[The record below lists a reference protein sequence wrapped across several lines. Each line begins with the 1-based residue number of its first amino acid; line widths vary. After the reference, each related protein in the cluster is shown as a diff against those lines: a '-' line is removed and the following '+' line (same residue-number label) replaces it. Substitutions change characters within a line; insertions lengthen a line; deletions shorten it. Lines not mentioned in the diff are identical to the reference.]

1 MNLKDV
7 STLPSADKNKEE
19 VLLKTEE
26 YLKDLYKLQEKLYAK
41 KEHSV
46 LILLQGVDTSGKDGT
61 IKHVFAGLNPQG
73 CSVKAWSKP
82 NSEEVQYD
90 FLWRIHKY
98 VPSKGTIYIHNRSHY
113 EDVIMPIVQKNLP
126 EKRIKERMESI
137 RNFEKHLL
145 KENNTLILKFFLH
158 ISKEIQKERIE
169 ERINNPDKKWKYD
182 PSDEVT
188 QDRWEDY
195 RAAYETIFNEKDQE
209 QEWNLIPSDKKWY
222 RNYKVAKII
231 CKELEKIVS

>member
-7 STLPSADKNKEE
+7 ATLPSADKNKEE

-41 KEHSV
+41 KENSV
-46 LILLQGVDTSGKDGT
+46 LILLQGVDTAGKDGT

-73 CSVKAWSKP
+73 CSVKAWTKP

-98 VPSKGTIYIHNRSHY
+98 VPSKGMIYIHNRSHY
-113 EDVIMPIVQKNLP
+113 EDVIVPIVQQNLP

-137 RNFEKHLL
+137 RNFERHLL
-145 KENNTLILKFFLH
+145 RENNTLILKFFLH

-188 QDRWEDY
+188 QDRWDDY
-195 RAAYETIFNEKDQE
+195 RSAYETIFNEKDQE
-209 QEWNLIPSDKKWY
+209 KEWNLIPSDKKWY

>member
-7 STLPSADKNKEE
+7 ETVPSADKNKEE
-19 VLLKTEE
+19 VLLKTAE
-26 YLKDLYKLQEKLYAK
+26 YLKDLAKHQERLFAK
-41 KEHSV
+41 KENSV

-61 IKHVFAGLNPQG
+61 IKHVFSGLNPLG
-73 CSVKAWSKP
+73 CSVKAWTKP

-98 VPSKGTIYIHNRSHY
+98 VPSKGMIYIHNRSHY
-113 EDVIMPIVQKNLP
+113 EDVIMPLILNTLP

-137 RNFEKHLL
+137 RNFEKHLSR
-145 KENNTLILKFFLH
+145 ENNTLILKFFLH
-158 ISKEIQKERIE
+158 ISKEEQKERIQ
-169 ERINNPDKKWKYD
+169 ERLNDPDKKWKYD

-188 QDRWEDY
+188 QDRWDEY
-195 RAAYETIFNEKDQE
+195 RSAYEMIFNEKDQE
-209 QEWNLIPSDKKWY
+209 KEWNLIPSDKKWY

-231 CKELEKIVS
+231 CKELEKLVS